1 MYKDFAYIYDKL
13 SFDLNYEKYA
23 QNIKSLVIKNKLKR
37 EKMLEL
43 ACGSGMLTN
52 HFFDFYEKIDA
63 LDLSKCML
71 EVFSNKYQKEN
82 VSLYNYDMV
91 DFQNKSSYDL
101 IVILLDSINYI
112 LNENDLKKLME
123 NSYKNLKK
131 GGLLIFDINSEYKM
145 KEVFGSKSYIYECE
159 DIFYTWDNFLEDDLI
174 DMYLNFF
181 VENEDGSYRRIREYQ
196 QERIYSI
203 DFITNLLEKIGFV
216 DIEIFDEDT
225 MGKVDDDT
233 LRVLFSAR
241 KAKK

>member
-159 DIFYTWDNFLEDDLI
+159 DIFYTWDNIRTDDII
-174 DMYLNFF
+174 DMELNFF
-181 VENEDGSYRRIREYQ
+181 VENEDGTYNRIIENQ
-196 QERIYSI
+196 LERIYSV
-203 DFITNLLEKIGFV
+203 DFMEKILKENNFS
-216 DIEIFDEDT
+216 DIEIFDEDD
-225 MGKVDDDT
+225 MGKLKDNT
-233 LRVLFSAR
+233 LRILF
-241 KAKK
+241 KAKKE